1 MKTKDKIIN
10 INNIT
15 KYKNDIENLYND
27 GIKIINNLKNNNYI
41 NKIYYEIMN
50 TILRMFKTQED
61 LICNISIKHNKEKH
75 K

>member
-27 GIKIINNLKNNNYI
+27 GIKIIN
-41 NKIYYEIMN
+41 KIDFEIMS
-50 TILRMFKTQED
+50 TILKMFKTQED
-61 LICNISIKHNKEKH
+61 LICNISIKHNKEH
-75 K
+75 TN